1 MFTLKLVLKKKWYDL
16 IDKGIKREEYR
27 EIKDYYTK
35 RLFLKDTEPKVK
47 KFSYVTFYLGYQ
59 KNRPSMIFR
68 IKLIDVGIG
77 RPEWGA
83 EEGKLCYIIVL
94 GERIELPF

>member
-1 MFTLKLVLKKKWYDL
+1 MITLKLVLKKKWYDL

-35 RLFLKDTEPKVK
+35 RLFLKDTEPKVS
-47 KFSYVTFYLGYQ
+47 KFGYVTFYLGY
-59 KNRPSMIFR
+59 KKKEIRPQMTFR
-68 IKLIDVGIG
+68 IKLICVGKG

-83 EEGKLCYIIVL
+83 EEGKLYYIIVL
-94 GERIELPF
+94 GERI

>member
-16 IDKGIKREEYR
+16 IEKGIKREEYR

-35 RLFLKDTEPKVK
+35 RFYLNYDGAKVK
-47 KFSYVTFYLGYQ
+47 KFRYVTFYLGYQ
-59 KNRPSMIFR
+59 KNRPSMTFR

-83 EEGKLCYIIVL
+83 EEGKLYYIIVL

>member
-1 MFTLKLVLKKKWYDL
+1 MITLKLVLKKKWYDL
-16 IDKGIKREEYR
+16 IEKGIKREEYR

-35 RLFLKDTEPKVK
+35 RLFLKGTEPKVR

-59 KNRPSMIFR
+59 KNRPQMTFR
-68 IKLIDVGIG
+68 IKSICVGKG

-83 EEGKLCYIIVL
+83 EEGKLYYIIVL
-94 GERIELPF
+94 GERIELPL

>member
-47 KFSYVTFYLGYQ
+47 KFSYVTFYLGYH
-59 KNRPSMIFR
+59 KNRPQMTFR
-68 IKLIDVGIG
+68 IKLICVGKG

-83 EEGKLCYIIVL
+83 EEEKEYYIIVL
-94 GERIELPF
+94 GERIILPF